1 VASVYFVISIAEV
14 LHRVYNGFAL
24 WAMDINALVISGS
37 DLGAVPSGS
46 TIFPKYCGHMGS
58 K

>member
-1 VASVYFVISIAEV
+1 
-14 LHRVYNGFAL
+14 
-24 WAMDINALVISGS
+24 MDINALVISGS

-46 TIFPKYCGHMGS
+46 TIIYQYGHMGS